1 MGDNMYIILMLK
13 TFFLYFFI
21 ILVYRIMGKK
31 EIGELGIGDLI
42 VTVLIAELAAISI
55 ENTDKS
61 IFVSIVP
68 ILVLVLCEMSLSY
81 ISLKNS
87 KIRTVIDGHPSVIIK
102 EGKVKFNVMSKL
114 RYTLDDLISQ
124 LREKGVKSLEEV
136 DYAVLETNG
145 NLSVFQNTKEY
156 PLPIILDG
164 DIDFHVL
171 KEIKKDKK
179 WIDNM
184 LNKKKIKLEDVF
196 YAFYTKDR
204 TYIIKKSDLIK

>member
-1 MGDNMYIILMLK
+1 MKCLLVR
-13 TFFLYFFI
+13 TF
-21 ILVYRIMGKK
+21 
-31 EIGELGIGDLI
+31 
-42 VTVLIAELAAISI
+42 
-55 ENTDKS
+55 
-61 IFVSIVP
+61 
-68 ILVLVLCEMSLSY
+68 
-81 ISLKNS
+81 
-87 KIRTVIDGHPSVIIK
+87 IDGHPSVIIK

>member
-1 MGDNMYIILMLK
+1 MWK
-13 TFFLYFFI
+13 
-21 ILVYRIMGKK
+21 
-31 EIGELGIGDLI
+31 
-42 VTVLIAELAAISI
+42 
-55 ENTDKS
+55 
-61 IFVSIVP
+61 
-68 ILVLVLCEMSLSY
+68 LSY
-81 ISLKNS
+81 
-87 KIRTVIDGHPSVIIK
+87 T
-102 EGKVKFNVMSKL
+102 F
-114 RYTLDDLISQ
+114 DDLLSHFSD
-124 LREKGVKSLEEV
+124 LGVNSLEEV

-145 NLSVFQNTKEY
+145 NLSVFQNTREY

>member
-1 MGDNMYIILMLK
+1 
-13 TFFLYFFI
+13 
-21 ILVYRIMGKK
+21 
-31 EIGELGIGDLI
+31 
-42 VTVLIAELAAISI
+42 
-55 ENTDKS
+55 
-61 IFVSIVP
+61 
-68 ILVLVLCEMSLSY
+68 
-81 ISLKNS
+81 
-87 KIRTVIDGHPSVIIK
+87 
-102 EGKVKFNVMSKL
+102 MSKL

-164 DIDFHVL
+164 DIDYHVL